1 MHIAADQRAQPGEY
15 LFAGERVGHP
25 SCEGGI
31 SNATHVHIARKYN
44 GEWIAADGSLP
55 FNLDGWVSSGGT
67 YEYDGYLTKGNQ
79 TIEAYDGAS
88 ELNSVT
94 R

>member
-1 MHIAADQRAQPGEY
+1 MHVAADGRAQPGDF
-15 LFAGERVGHP
+15 LFTGENVGHP

-55 FNLDGWVSSGGT
+55 FNLEGWISSGDGQ
-67 YEYDGYLTKGNQ
+67 EYDGYLKRGFQ
-79 TIEAYDGAS
+79 TIEAWDSAS
-88 ELNSVT
+88 EINQISH
-94 R
+94 